1 MLPQRVCQ
9 EEKGDNEMSGMWMI
23 AFVLQ
28 WIVLLIFAVL
38 IVGVLRYLSFVQGNI
53 HAVTHYASRFE
64 QGDRIS
70 HFELPNLEGLPVVS
84 KALFDRSQRT
94 LLLFLS
100 PSCRGCDAVIEDLT
114 NLVKRERGLK
124 RFGWSVVAVYTGPY
138 VSRDAVEKHI
148 DPSLLNEVTV
158 VVDEKGLIAQRYDLR
173 IFPVGI
179 AVDHLGR
186 VVDQSSR
193 SMARWLKQTLQA
205 SQPSQEKP
213 VPLSV
218 GDQR

>member
-1 MLPQRVCQ
+1 MP
-9 EEKGDNEMSGMWMI
+9 GMWMI

-38 IVGVLRYLSFVQGNI
+38 IVGVLRSLNYIQGNI

-84 KALFDRSQRT
+84 KALFDTSQRT

-114 NLVKRERGLK
+114 NLVKSEHGLSK
-124 RFGWSVVAVYTGPY
+124 LGWSIVVVYTGPY
-138 VSRDAVEKHI
+138 VSRKAVEEHI
-148 DPSLLNEVTV
+148 NPSLLNRVTV
-158 VVDEKGLIAQRYDLR
+158 VVDEKGLIAQQYDLR
-173 IFPVGI
+173 VFPVGI

-186 VVDQSSR
+186 VLDQSSR
-193 SMARWLKQTLQA
+193 SMTKWLKQTLQV
-205 SQPSQEKP
+205 SQSSRENLS
-213 VPLSV
+213 PLSV
-218 GDQR
+218 GINSKPSNH